1 MIFFIPFFITL
12 VEEIRQLPKYLIDK
26 LCFFCTVVDGLFV
39 RVVNCKLLPK
49 KLLYLRILFF
59 GNKIFD
65 EEIIRNRLFVL
76 IQENSIR
83 LKFLLFI
90 KCYDS

>member
-1 MIFFIPFFITL
+1 M
-12 VEEIRQLPKYLIDK
+12 
-26 LCFFCTVVDGLFV
+26 

-90 KCYDS
+90 KCYDSWTWNCHSESATIGLHSGKKIGTFKAAPFN